1 MSYKMNTEQENMLRN
16 IGIVDFVTIEMTE
29 YLDTHPFDRE
39 AMEYFNHYMRMKNQ
53 MMHDYAVKFGPL
65 SLSVADTCG
74 KEGKWA
80 LQPMPWEG
88 GC

>member
-39 AMEYFNHYMRMKNQ
+39 AMEYFNHYMRMK
-53 MMHDYAVKFGPL
+53 
-65 SLSVADTCG
+65 TR
-74 KEGKWA
+74 
-80 LQPMPWEG
+80 
-88 GC
+88 